1 MAKKININLTDYP
14 WQLELASQR
23 LTLIKKALGIKTR
36 SCLDEM
42 DLILDDFEGVR
53 ADKKG
58 NFEYSS
64 GFLTVRG
71 YIDSKTKEQKV
82 DFLFNIASN

>member
-1 MAKKININLTDYP
+1 
-14 WQLELASQR
+14 
-23 LTLIKKALGIKTR
+23 
-36 SCLDEM
+36 M

>member
-1 MAKKININLTDYP
+1 MAEKINIDLTDYP

-36 SCLDEM
+36 SCFDEM
-42 DLILDDFEGVR
+42 DRILENFEGVEV
-53 ADKKG
+53 DKKG
-58 NFEYSS
+58 NFEYST
-64 GFLTVRG
+64 GLLTVRG
-71 YIDSKTKEQKV
+71 YIDSKTKKQKV